1 MRRTDSEIQN
11 ATFRNIDKLETW
23 TPTKRKKGRPKYKW
37 TEKTIEDMWNS
48 VKETTV
54 DLRNTNYDTNN
65 QQVIRAMMKHAK
77 TIYET

>member
-1 MRRTDSEIQN
+1 MDTDKKE
-11 ATFRNIDKLETW
+11 
-23 TPTKRKKGRPKYKW
+23 KRRPKYKW

-48 VKETTV
+48 VKETNV